1 LQLDLPKF
9 EAANAQVLGISVDF
23 NGANQAWAEKL
34 GLKYPLL
41 ADTQRTMTKAYGTL
55 NEDPALANNP
65 KTIAGYLRSRA
76 VVMVVDKNGVIRYKR
91 DTQPRGD
98 IPIEEVL
105 AAVEKMK

>member
-1 LQLDLPKF
+1 MGQ
-9 EAANAQVLGISVDF
+9 
-23 NGANQAWAEKL
+23 KL

-41 ADTQRTMTKAYGTL
+41 ADTQRTMTRAYGTL